1 MIRHVHGTPHLNT
14 GVHFLS
20 SPPSRIGW
28 VALGLGVFVL
38 TGGIWLI
45 HSAHRQADRY
55 HRTALLNQAMLVA
68 ESLSPELVSELSGTE
83 ADVSSPVYLTIKN
96 QLTLL
101 RKAHTDCR
109 FTYLMARREN
119 GEVFFLADSEP
130 PDSEDYSPP
139 GQVYHEADEVEELL
153 FETGVPV
160 VVGPLEDR
168 WGTWVTAYIAI
179 SDPKSNRVI
188 ALFGMDVAADQ
199 WSRTLLRAV
208 IPFISLIATLLGLLV
223 IATGLFMW
231 RRRFDG
237 SEPPWMTRL
246 EPACVIVAGL
256 IISAHAG
263 YVAHQHS
270 VTDQTS
276 EFETLAASE
285 TELVATRIRTLR
297 DRDLRA
303 MTRFIETSTE
313 ITEEEFV
320 QFSDILLIDPAIYAW
335 AWVPEVSAG
344 ERAAFVQQAHDQGI
358 DLEDIWEMDAEGRPV
373 KAGDRPVYY
382 PLLYINPPEKLER
395 LTGFDGGSE
404 EHRRHAITRAM
415 QTKMAVS
422 TPPIHLAFLG
432 KDVVSIVIYKATR
445 QQHAGCVALAL
456 NLRGILPA
464 DREHAAMH
472 YTLATLNF
480 DGPPTLL
487 DAVCENTHAAHNEVL
502 SRPLAA
508 FDEIF
513 WITAH
518 PNVNLFQ
525 ARAWRN
531 TAGTFASGCVVTAAM
546 AMLIGM
552 PIRRRAALQ
561 HLVADRT
568 DELRQKEAKFQLLT
582 EAMRDVVWTMDT
594 ETLRITYISPSV
606 LKLRG
611 YTPEEVM
618 AMPVSESLVE
628 SQREELLQKIRLRV
642 EALRTGAIS
651 VDNYFVDEIEHPC
664 RDGSTVWTEVV
675 TNVRTNPD
683 TGRIEVCGVTRDITE
698 RRRAEADYR
707 KSQLF
712 LSDLFEHSGAL
723 MYIKNLRGGYHMVN
737 RKWEEVCGLSR
748 EQVLGNTDEV
758 LFPESV
764 ARQFTANDRE
774 VMEKQRAIEI
784 EEVLETPEG
793 DRHFVSVKFP
803 WRDDQGV
810 VIGICG
816 ISTEITA
823 LKQSQIELVRLG
835 SAIEQAAETVVITD
849 IHGIIQYVNPA
860 FSVVSGYSREE
871 IIGQHT
877 RLLKSGKQDEPFY
890 QNLWTTISSGQVW
903 TGRLVNRKKNGELYT
918 EDATISPVYNHV
930 GKLINFVAVKRDI
943 SREIEIEQQSAQSQ
957 KMELIGQLAGGVAHD
972 FNNILQSM
980 LGFTELAM
988 MEDDLAT
995 LRRDFLPEIRRAGE
1009 SAASLTR
1016 QLLAFSRRQVLEK
1029 KVVVLNELIE
1039 RMGKMIRRVIG
1050 EDIQLDFHLHTEP
1063 GVVLVDPG
1071 QMEQV
1076 ILNLVVNARDA
1087 MPQGGKLSITTSIT
1101 TFSQDDLELHPEA
1114 IPGTFICLAVSDTGS
1129 GMTPEVRSHIF
1140 EPFFTTKGIG
1150 KGTGLGLATVFGI
1163 IKQHDGWIS
1172 VYSEPGKGTEFH
1184 IYVPAHTNHARS
1196 DDTPPLPAA
1205 APQGSGQHILLCEDE
1220 DMVRTLMARL
1230 LKRHG
1235 YRVQL
1240 AANAEEALQ
1249 LFTTT
1254 SEPFDLV
1261 FSDVVLPGRSGL
1273 DLVSELK
1280 TIAPDLKVLMASGY
1294 TDDRTRWAHIK
1305 EQGWRYLQK
1314 PVSAHQLLQ
1323 TLSDMLNPPNT

>member
-1 MIRHVHGTPHLNT
+1 
-14 GVHFLS
+14 
-20 SPPSRIGW
+20 
-28 VALGLGVFVL
+28 
-38 TGGIWLI
+38 
-45 HSAHRQADRY
+45 
-55 HRTALLNQAMLVA
+55 
-68 ESLSPELVSELSGTE
+68 
-83 ADVSSPVYLTIKN
+83 
-96 QLTLL
+96 
-101 RKAHTDCR
+101 
-109 FTYLMARREN
+109 
-119 GEVFFLADSEP
+119 
-130 PDSEDYSPP
+130 
-139 GQVYHEADEVEELL
+139 
-153 FETGVPV
+153 
-160 VVGPLEDR
+160 
-168 WGTWVTAYIAI
+168 
-179 SDPKSNRVI
+179 
-188 ALFGMDVAADQ
+188 
-199 WSRTLLRAV
+199 
-208 IPFISLIATLLGLLV
+208 
-223 IATGLFMW
+223 
-231 RRRFDG
+231 
-237 SEPPWMTRL
+237 
-246 EPACVIVAGL
+246 
-256 IISAHAG
+256 
-263 YVAHQHS
+263 
-270 VTDQTS
+270 
-276 EFETLAASE
+276 
-285 TELVATRIRTLR
+285 
-297 DRDLRA
+297 
-303 MTRFIETSTE
+303 
-313 ITEEEFV
+313 
-320 QFSDILLIDPAIYAW
+320 
-335 AWVPEVSAG
+335 
-344 ERAAFVQQAHDQGI
+344 
-358 DLEDIWEMDAEGRPV
+358 
-373 KAGDRPVYY
+373 
-382 PLLYINPPEKLER
+382 
-395 LTGFDGGSE
+395 
-404 EHRRHAITRAM
+404 
-415 QTKMAVS
+415 
-422 TPPIHLAFLG
+422 
-432 KDVVSIVIYKATR
+432 
-445 QQHAGCVALAL
+445 
-456 NLRGILPA
+456 
-464 DREHAAMH
+464 
-472 YTLATLNF
+472 
-480 DGPPTLL
+480 
-487 DAVCENTHAAHNEVL
+487 
-502 SRPLAA
+502 
-508 FDEIF
+508 
-513 WITAH
+513 
-518 PNVNLFQ
+518 
-525 ARAWRN
+525 
-531 TAGTFASGCVVTAAM
+531 
-546 AMLIGM
+546 
-552 PIRRRAALQ
+552 
-561 HLVADRT
+561 
-568 DELRQKEAKFQLLT
+568 
-582 EAMRDVVWTMDT
+582 MRDVVWTMDT

-675 TNVRTNPD
+675 THVRTNPD
-683 TGRIEVCGVTRDITE
+683 TGRIELCGVTRDITD

-723 MYIKNLRGGYHMVN
+723 MYIKNLRGHYHMVN

-803 WRDDQGV
+803 WRDARGEV
-810 VIGICG
+810 VGICG

-823 LKQSQIELVRLG
+823 LKQSQVELARLG

-943 SREIEIEQQSAQSQ
+943 SREIEIEQQLAQSQ

-1196 DDTPPLPAA
+1196 DDSPPLPAA
-1205 APQGSGQHILLCEDE
+1205 KPRGSGQHILLCEDE

-1314 PVSAHQLLQ
+1314 PVSAHLLLQ
-1323 TLSDMLNPPNT
+1323 TLSDMLNEPNT